1 MKKAVIYV
9 PMVTLPNYDR
19 QSIIDNIKNINDKL
33 YKDYNYELLII
44 DTALGVKEASEMY
57 DDYDV
62 FITLSPFNG
71 KSDNV
76 VSKDSDGTIFVEEG
90 NDESFRLAGIIN
102 INSLY
107 KLPIKYQS
115 TIYTKSENK
124 KAMIRIVHR
133 SDRLYI
139 PGLLASINLY
149 FDSVKKSKESDAI
162 LYRVMKPNGS
172 VIISGHNKSSII
184 YQCDMN
190 PDTVVVNNRN
200 EVIHKSRSSVVQKAR
215 LVSTD
220 VALVK
225 DRYKKIYKR

>member
-1 MKKAVIYV
+1 MKRAVIYV

-19 QSIIDNIKNINDKL
+19 QSIIDNIKDINDKL
-33 YKDYNYELLII
+33 YKDYNYELLVI

-57 DDYDV
+57 SDYDV

-107 KLPIKYQS
+107 KLPVKYQS

-124 KAMIRIVHR
+124 KAMIRVVHR

-149 FDSVKKSKESDAI
+149 FGAIKKSKESDAI

-200 EVIHKSRSSVVQKAR
+200 EVIHKSRSSVAQKAR

-225 DRYKKIYKR
+225 NRYKKIYKR